1 MKKLPL
7 LAALAAGAV
16 LAQKVHTEFDG
27 AADFSAYK
35 TYAIR
40 NGRIRSKDPALDNSL
55 VQKKIENALKAQLA
69 AKGLQEAAERPDVVA
84 TYVLGAANTREVD
97 VVPAGWYGR
106 RRRRVV
112 TKHTQ
117 GTLVIDLRDARRRE
131 LVWRATCTDT
141 AGNPAKIEERIEKDV
156 KKAFENYP
164 PKKK

>member
-7 LAALAAGAV
+7 LLAFAAGAA
-16 LAQKVHTEFDG
+16 LAQKVHTEFDE
-27 AADFSAYK
+27 AVNFAAYK

-40 NGRIRSKDPALDNSL
+40 NGRIRAKDPSLNNSL
-55 VQKKIENALKAQLA
+55 VQKKIENALKTQLA
-69 AKGLQEAAERPDVVA
+69 ARGLQEAAERPDVVV

-106 RRRRVV
+106 GRRRVV

-117 GTLVIDLRDARRRE
+117 GTLVLDLRDAQKRE
-131 LVWRATCTDT
+131 LVWRATCSDT
-141 AGNPAKIEERIEKDV
+141 AGNPAKIEERIDKDV
-156 KKAFENYP
+156 KKAFEHYP